1 MTHPIRDPNARKVQI
16 GISLSLAALDMADA
30 VVAACA
36 HSNRSAL
43 LEKLIRD
50 AAEEH
55 LDSPDCTKSDLCAN
69 GWLRLS

>member
-1 MTHPIRDPNARKVQI
+1 MTIPIREPKARKVQV

-43 LEKLIRD
+43 IEGLIRE
-50 AAEEH
+50 AAELH
-55 LDSPDCTKSDLCAN
+55 LNASDATEENSPGRRCHH
-69 GWLRLS
+69 G